1 MALCQGEN
9 TIMHVE
15 FWPIVSSQLLVT
27 TDIYLLYLV
36 SYSYYCYCCQ
46 HGMIIMILLLPDFAA
61 SFVIICSILQVV
73 QKKDT
78 PEQILT
84 ENGTVLMDLIIQ
96 MGALLYPSIAGVLYQ
111 HLLIHLVK
119 TSCYTPRE
127 EERKFYLRNQEIYC
141 EINDQNQIDTQCLIL
156 ESEGQPGEGSL
167 QEKGK
172 HEYQCS

>member
-9 TIMHVE
+9 AIMHVK

-36 SYSYYCYCCQ
+36 SYSYCYCCWCQ
-46 HGMIIMILLLPDFAA
+46 HGIIIMILLLPNFAA

-119 TSCYTPRE
+119 TSCYTSRKE
-127 EERKFYLRNQEIYC
+127 ESFA
-141 EINDQNQIDTQCLIL
+141 
-156 ESEGQPGEGSL
+156 
-167 QEKGK
+167 
-172 HEYQCS
+172 